1 MDAGI
6 NARAEGT
13 QRATVLPPSHVPT
26 AADEANHRIANN
38 LQVLLNLVAAE
49 ARETEDAAGRAALE
63 RTMNRLGA
71 IASVHRHLHI
81 AETDDRID
89 LRTYLHELC
98 AHLQASLPHHRTLL
112 VSLDRVEVSAET
124 AASLG
129 MLAVELILN
138 ACKHA
143 YPADCPGAVALSLSA
158 AAGQAR
164 LTVEDKGCGRPRLT
178 AQHGLGALLIDATVK
193 RLDAIAVWEQASPG
207 TRFNLYLN
215 LHPH

>member
-6 NARAEGT
+6 NAGAERS
-13 QRATVLPPSHVPT
+13 QRTTILPPLRIPT

-38 LQVLLNLVAAE
+38 LQVLLNLVAVE

-63 RTMNRLGA
+63 RTMNRLSA

-81 AETDDRID
+81 AETDNSID
-89 LRTYLHELC
+89 LRNYLHELC
-98 AHLQASLPHHRTLL
+98 AQLQASLPQYRTLL

-124 AASLG
+124 AAALG
-129 MLAVELILN
+129 MLAVELIIN

-143 YPADCPGAVALSLSA
+143 YPADCPGAVALSLTTV
-158 AAGQAR
+158 AGRAR
-164 LTVEDKGCGRPRLT
+164 LTVEDQGRGKPRLA
-178 AQHGLGALLIDATVK
+178 AQRGLGSLLIDATVK
-193 RLDAIAVWEQASPG
+193 RLNATAVWEQASPG

-215 LHPH
+215 LHPQ

>member
-6 NARAEGT
+6 NAQAEAS
-13 QRATVLPPSHVPT
+13 QRARILPPLRVPT
-26 AADEANHRIANN
+26 AVDEANHRIANN

-71 IASVHRHLHI
+71 IAAVHRHLHV
-81 AETDDRID
+81 ADTGNSID
-89 LRTYLHELC
+89 LGTYLHELC
-98 AHLQASLPHHRTLL
+98 AHLQESLPHHRTLL

-129 MLAVELILN
+129 MLAVELVIN

-158 AAGQAR
+158 VAGQAR
-164 LTVEDKGCGRPRLT
+164 LTVEDKGCGRPRL
-178 AQHGLGALLIDATVK
+178 AGQPGLGSLLIDATVK
-193 RLDAIAVWEQASPG
+193 RLNAIAVWEQASPG